1 MQINYC
7 MWRVRKRKK
16 KGRNNIK
23 LLCLSDREDGKE
35 NMRGSKENG
44 KAGMRCQWNVELEI
58 ICRI

>member
-1 MQINYC
+1 

-16 KGRNNIK
+16 KSRDNIK
-23 LLCLSDREDGKE
+23 LLCLSDPEDGKE